1 MTNGGDAAEQVVR
14 LSLEGFEVAAK
25 LSGAAAKNIAVLLVS
40 VLKQEQKT
48 KGKARL
54 TNMIKSGKELKVF
67 SIPNK
72 DLKKFTEQA
81 KRYGVLYCV
90 LRDKNT
96 KGDNVPIDIIARAE
110 DASKIQR
117 IVERFELGKVDKAA
131 IVTES
136 QKAVEKREALE
147 KDKPTKTK
155 NEIITEEAVRK
166 PIQKEGYSQSN
177 PTVAKTDKN
186 PPSRHDSEPV
196 DMQTD
201 KGTVSDRQR
210 KPSVKAKLDRYKA
223 QSKQQK
229 EAERKEPEVS
239 KPEVKN
245 APAAE
250 TQKQKCER
258 EVITMTNNFTPAKAG
273 QQSKRLS
280 KEEYAEKMKAE
291 KEAVYQMA
299 DDTAK
304 AIVSDPE
311 KFKAFLDTQSRLDRY
326 SAVNALL
333 IFKQLP
339 EASQLK
345 NFDDWSKD
353 NVKIQK
359 GAKSISILEPVEYAK
374 RDGTTGI
381 SYNVKKVFDVSQT
394 NGKRPPA
401 PTVNRDPKALITVML
416 DSSPVEVEATNELP
430 YPNMAAFYNNEEQTL
445 YVKRDVG
452 DSVAVAQCVAQEL
465 GHAQLSIN
473 SDSYSRAD
481 MGFQAVCIGYML
493 CKKYGVD
500 TQNFAINRIP
510 EKLAGKEPKDIRY
523 ELSKTRNAMADI
535 HSRVSDELY
544 KKKQERSKDYER

>member
-1 MTNGGDAAEQVVR
+1 
-14 LSLEGFEVAAK
+14 
-25 LSGAAAKNIAVLLVS
+25 
-40 VLKQEQKT
+40 
-48 KGKARL
+48 
-54 TNMIKSGKELKVF
+54 
-67 SIPNK
+67 
-72 DLKKFTEQA
+72 
-81 KRYGVLYCV
+81 
-90 LRDKNT
+90 
-96 KGDNVPIDIIARAE
+96 
-110 DASKIQR
+110 
-117 IVERFELGKVDKAA
+117 
-131 IVTES
+131 
-136 QKAVEKREALE
+136 
-147 KDKPTKTK
+147 
-155 NEIITEEAVRK
+155 
-166 PIQKEGYSQSN
+166 
-177 PTVAKTDKN
+177 
-186 PPSRHDSEPV
+186 
-196 DMQTD
+196 
-201 KGTVSDRQR
+201 
-210 KPSVKAKLDRYKA
+210 
-223 QSKQQK
+223 
-229 EAERKEPEVS
+229 
-239 KPEVKN
+239 
-245 APAAE
+245 
-250 TQKQKCER
+250 
-258 EVITMTNNFTPAKAG
+258 MTNNFTPAKAG

-481 MGFQAVCIGYML
+481 VELFEPA
-493 CKKYGVD
+493 D
-500 TQNFAINRIP
+500 SNRFLP
-510 EKLAGKEPKDIRY
+510 
-523 ELSKTRNAMADI
+523 
-535 HSRVSDELY
+535 V
-544 KKKQERSKDYER
+544 

>member
-1 MTNGGDAAEQVVR
+1 MN
-14 LSLEGFEVAAK
+14 K
-25 LSGAAAKNIAVLLVS
+25 
-40 VLKQEQKT
+40 QKT
-48 KGKARL
+48 VD
-54 TNMIKSGKELKVF
+54 SKVLA
-67 SIPNK
+67 ILRECPE
-72 DLKKFTEQA
+72 T
-81 KRYGVLYCV
+81 RY
-90 LRDKNT
+90 D
-96 KGDNVPIDIIARAE
+96 D
-110 DASKIQR
+110 
-117 IVERFELGKVDKAA
+117 
-131 IVTES
+131 
-136 QKAVEKREALE
+136 
-147 KDKPTKTK
+147 
-155 NEIITEEAVRK
+155 
-166 PIQKEGYSQSN
+166 
-177 PTVAKTDKN
+177 
-186 PPSRHDSEPV
+186 
-196 DMQTD
+196 
-201 KGTVSDRQR
+201 
-210 KPSVKAKLDRYKA
+210 
-223 QSKQQK
+223 
-229 EAERKEPEVS
+229 
-239 KPEVKN
+239 
-245 APAAE
+245 
-250 TQKQKCER
+250 
-258 EVITMTNNFTPAKAG
+258 
-273 QQSKRLS
+273 
-280 KEEYAEKMKAE
+280 AEKMKAE

-299 DDTAK
+299 GDTAK

-374 RDGTTGI
+374 KDGTTGI

-500 TQNFAINRIP
+500 KELQRVNRDVMEVLDNKDIIRVFPRTLSNTNTSLVLKTPKTKTSVRKIFLPSTVAQMLLERKKQIDEMKELFGDEYLDYDLVFCHSSGRPMEGQVINRALKKLIQDNDLPDVVFHSFRHASITYKLKWNGGDMKSVQGDSGHARMDMVADVYSHIIDEDRRYNAQKFEEQFYNAKGLKNAEEGKTAPMPKFETSVELLDPMAEVQKESEVEKEKPAENSTDENAALLTKLLSNP
-510 EKLAGKEPKDIRY
+510 ETAALLKALA
-523 ELSKTRNAMADI
+523 KTI
-535 HSRVSDELY
+535 
-544 KKKQERSKDYER
+544 

>member
-1 MTNGGDAAEQVVR
+1 
-14 LSLEGFEVAAK
+14 
-25 LSGAAAKNIAVLLVS
+25 
-40 VLKQEQKT
+40 
-48 KGKARL
+48 
-54 TNMIKSGKELKVF
+54 
-67 SIPNK
+67 
-72 DLKKFTEQA
+72 
-81 KRYGVLYCV
+81 
-90 LRDKNT
+90 
-96 KGDNVPIDIIARAE
+96 
-110 DASKIQR
+110 
-117 IVERFELGKVDKAA
+117 
-131 IVTES
+131 
-136 QKAVEKREALE
+136 
-147 KDKPTKTK
+147 
-155 NEIITEEAVRK
+155 
-166 PIQKEGYSQSN
+166 
-177 PTVAKTDKN
+177 
-186 PPSRHDSEPV
+186 
-196 DMQTD
+196 
-201 KGTVSDRQR
+201 
-210 KPSVKAKLDRYKA
+210 
-223 QSKQQK
+223 
-229 EAERKEPEVS
+229 
-239 KPEVKN
+239 
-245 APAAE
+245 
-250 TQKQKCER
+250 
-258 EVITMTNNFTPAKAG
+258 MTNNFTPAKAG
-273 QQSKRLS
+273 QQRNRLS
-280 KEEYAEKMKAE
+280 KEEYAEKMKVE

-416 DSSPVEVEATNELP
+416 DSSPVEVEATNALP

-493 CKKYGVD
+493 CKSTVSIHRILLSTVSPKSLPAKSRR
-500 TQNFAINRIP
+500 TFAMSFPKREMQWRIFIP
-510 EKLAGKEPKDIRY
+510 VFPMSFTRKSRNEAKTTKDKVRLWRRKKCIISHWTIMNTAL
-523 ELSKTRNAMADI
+523 LSVLSMTR
-535 HSRVSDELY
+535 
-544 KKKQERSKDYER
+544 KQI